1 VNVQQG
7 MPTKGSTRKR
17 KPRARRRRAVARP
30 GGGAILHPDLVIGG
44 LSEILQ
50 GVAHPVA
57 NTLADVGTYVG
68 RPLEELFPAPA
79 AVPAVTVTRRWRVGG
94 VLSEDIA
101 FRSLHVPL
109 DPKFQRRYLRSYRET
124 RRVYAR
130 RIRPAAARGRPR
142 LLYLHG
148 YMQPETVVEELAV
161 LTTMALQ
168 LNVEII
174 QMQPPYHGRRAPRAS
189 RFSGEFYWT
198 ADLVRSFEALRQT
211 LLDARTLLGWLLA
224 EDARPVG
231 VAGLSLGGAL
241 TLSLACLEERF
252 AFAVPIVAHM
262 DLAALVSDAP
272 VLTKMRH
279 DLKAFGWRKKQFDE
293 FVRGVGWY
301 ELRPKLP
308 ASRVLMIAASEDRF
322 FDPRRVRRLWR
333 RWGKPE
339 IHWYPTSHMGF
350 LTHLPEVLGVMRKFI
365 DRPAGH
371 RVDAARSIRPTAV
384 WPSRRARP
392 G

>member
-1 VNVQQG
+1 MAMKG
-7 MPTKGSTRKR
+7 LETKSSTRKR
-17 KPRARRRRAVARP
+17 KPGRRRPRAVARP
-30 GGGAILHPDLVIGG
+30 AGEAILHPDLVIGG

-50 GVAHPVA
+50 GVANPVT
-57 NTLADVGTYVG
+57 NTLADAGIYVG

-79 AVPAVTVTRRWRVGG
+79 AVPAATVTRRWRVGG
-94 VLSEDIA
+94 LLSEDIV

-109 DPKFQRRYLRSYRET
+109 EPKFERRYLRNYRET

-130 RIRPAAARGRPR
+130 RIRPAGARRRPR

-148 YMQPETVVEELAV
+148 YMQPETFVEELAV

-198 ADLVRSFEALRQT
+198 ADVVRSFEALRQT
-211 LLDARTLLGWLLA
+211 LLDARTLLEVLLA
-224 EDARPVG
+224 ADPRPVG

-262 DLAALVSDAP
+262 DIAALVSDAP

-279 DLKAFGWRKKQFDE
+279 DLKAFGWRKKQFDD

-308 ASRVLMIAASEDRF
+308 AGRVLMIAASEDRF
-322 FDPRRVRRLWR
+322 FDPRRVRQLWR

-350 LTHLPEVLGVMRKFI
+350 LPHLPEVLRVMRAFI
-365 DRPAGH
+365 DRPAGD
-371 RVDAARSIRPTAV
+371 RRDAARSIRPSA
-384 WPSRRARP
+384 A
-392 G
+392 

>member
-1 VNVQQG
+1 
-7 MPTKGSTRKR
+7 MATKRLKR
-17 KPRARRRRAVARP
+17 IARARRPRAVVRP
-30 GGGAILHPDLVIGG
+30 GGDAILHPDLVIGG
-44 LSEILQ
+44 LSELLQ
-50 GVAHPVA
+50 SVANPVA
-57 NTLADVGTYVG
+57 NTLADGGTYVG
-68 RPLEELFPAPA
+68 RPLDELFPAPA
-79 AVPAVTVTRRWRVGG
+79 AVPAVSVTARWRVGG
-94 VLSEDIA
+94 LVSEDIV
-101 FRSLHVPL
+101 FHSQHVPL
-109 DPKFQRRYLRSYRET
+109 EPKFRRRYLREYRET

-130 RIRPAAARGRPR
+130 RIRPVTARRRPR

-148 YMQPETVVEELAV
+148 YLQPETFLEELAL

-189 RFSGEFYWT
+189 RFSGELYWT

-224 EDARPVG
+224 KDARPVG

-241 TLSLACLEERF
+241 TLILACLEERF
-252 AFAVPIVAHM
+252 AFAVPLIAHM

-272 VLTKMRH
+272 VLSRMRH
-279 DLKAFGWRKKQFDE
+279 DLKSFGWRKKQFDD
-293 FVRGVGWY
+293 FVRGLGWY

-308 ASRVLMIAASEDRF
+308 ADRVLMVAASEDRF
-322 FDPRRVRRLWR
+322 FDPRLVRQLWK
-333 RWGKPE
+333 RWGKPA

-350 LTHLPEVLGVMRKFI
+350 LTHLPEVLGVMREFI
-365 DRPAGH
+365 DQ
-371 RVDAARSIRPTAV
+371 
-384 WPSRRARP
+384 RAI